1 MMIRTN
7 EIKKKQKKNFG
18 YFSNLIKILDL
29 ENLIL
34 VEKSN
39 DTKCSTLSSLL
50 SVLIYQ
56 LLALNCPTF

>member
-7 EIKKKQKKNFG
+7 EIKKKLKKNFG